1 MRILFTLPGTALRG
15 AVLRGLLAAGL
26 GLPFSASAQRVLWA
40 DADSKPLPAAARR
53 TAQALGRYRMVTVQL
68 ANLRAALAPA
78 ANSNNARSAGPVVSL
93 PLPDGSS
100 GRFRVTETQV
110 MAPALAAR
118 YPAIKTYSA
127 QGIDDPTATAYLD
140 VSKAGLHAMILS
152 AGNTVYVDPAAGG
165 PEHLVFYKRD
175 INDAALARRVCLT
188 QTTSV
193 LSRRLGPLQGGTA
206 ARSNGTQLRTYRLA
220 MACTG
225 EYAAKKGGTTE
236 GALAGIVASVNRV
249 SGVYEKELSIR
260 LQLIGNTDQ
269 LIFLDPATDPYTNE
283 STEATLNTNQQVT
296 DQRIGPANY
305 DIGHVFTTDGGGL
318 AGLGV
323 VCIGNN
329 KARATTGLPNPIGDA
344 FDIDFVAHEMGH
356 QFGANHT
363 FNSNEAGNCNPGTR
377 AGSAA
382 YEPGSGS
389 TIMSYA
395 GICPPQNLQANS
407 DAYFHTWSYDEILN
421 HVTTLG
427 ACANTAGTGNRPPT
441 VDAGANYTIPKG
453 TPFELTGSAAD
464 ADGDALTY
472 CWEELD
478 LGPAGNP
485 NQPQGNAPIFRSF
498 PPTTN
503 PTRVFPRLSALLSN
517 TSTIGELL
525 PQYGRTLTF
534 RLTVR
539 DNRTGGGG
547 TNYDAVTVPVADN
560 AGPFVVTAPNTNVTW
575 RTTVPQQV
583 TWDVANTTA
592 APVSA
597 AQVDILLSVDG
608 GLTYPYTLAAGT
620 PNDGAE
626 QVTVPAGVPASGQ
639 VRLKVKGTGNV
650 FFDISNQNFTL
661 QTPSGPGFF
670 LSSDCAN
677 STQAVCPGASVSCS
691 LSVGQVLGFAGQV
704 GLSATGVP
712 AGVSVSFGSTQVAA
726 GSSTTLAI
734 SSAATAAAG
743 TYPITVVG
751 TGGGATETQVI
762 NLIIR
767 NSANVPPTLQQPA
780 PNSLRALPQPTFT
793 WSAIPGATSYDLQVA
808 TDAGFNN
815 VVISQAGLQ
824 TNTYTAAT
832 ALQQNGRYYWRVR
845 GTAECG
851 VGNWS
856 AGEQFYVGRLG
867 CTTYAPTNLPL
878 AIANTTNA
886 TAISTITVSS
896 ADVVSAVRVRDLRIT
911 HRDLGELVLELRGPD
926 NTRVRLASS
935 PCPGN
940 ANINASFDDAAATG
954 IACPINTGGTYQP
967 ESPLAAFRGSAANGP
982 WTLHVLDV
990 APGNAGSLTNWAL
1003 ELCTVQDAVTSNRS
1017 AKQLQGVAVYPNPST
1032 GRFELTIDNNLRG
1045 SLQVRVT
1052 DAVGRTVLAE
1062 QLTKGAGQLRHTLDL
1077 GKLTQGVY
1085 HLQLE
1090 LPGGGTAI
1098 EKLVKL

>member
-1 MRILFTLPGTALRG
+1 MRTLFTLPGWALRR
-15 AVLRGLLAAGL
+15 AVLRGLLVAGI
-26 GLPFSASAQRVLWA
+26 GLPFSATAQRVLWA
-40 DADSKPLPAAARR
+40 DAKPAQLPAAARS
-53 TAQALGRYRMVTVQL
+53 TAQALGRYRVVTVQM
-68 ANLRAALAPA
+68 ANVRAALAPA
-78 ANSNNARSAGPVVSL
+78 AGGSNARGAAPVVSL

-100 GRFRVTETQV
+100 GRFRVTENQV

-118 YPAIKTYSA
+118 YPAIKTYTA

-140 VSKAGLHAMILS
+140 VSQAGLHAMILS
-152 AGNTVYVDPAAGG
+152 AGNTVYVDPTPGG

-175 INDAALARRVCLT
+175 ITDAALARRVCLT
-188 QTTSV
+188 QTPSV
-193 LSRRLGPLQGGTA
+193 LNQRLSPLQGGTA

-283 STEATLNTNQQVT
+283 SSEATLNTNQQIT

-323 VCIGNN
+323 VCVGNN
-329 KARATTGLPNPIGDA
+329 KARATTGLPNPVGDA

-356 QFGANHT
+356 QFGASHT

-377 AGSAA
+377 SGSAA

-395 GICPPQNLQANS
+395 GICSPQNLQANS
-407 DAYFHTWSYDEILN
+407 DAYFHTRSYDEILD
-421 HVTTLG
+421 HVTNRG
-427 ACANTAGTGNRPPT
+427 ACAATANTGNRPP
-441 VDAGANYTIPKG
+441 VANAGADYTIPKG
-453 TPFELTGSAAD
+453 TPFELTGTASD

-472 CWEELD
+472 CWEEFD

-485 NQPQGNAPIFRSF
+485 NQPQGDAPIFRSF
-498 PPTTN
+498 PPTAN
-503 PTRVFPRLSALLSN
+503 PTRVFPRLGALLGN
-517 TSTIGELL
+517 LSTIGEVL
-525 PQYGRTLTF
+525 PQYGRMLNF

-539 DNRTGGGG
+539 DNRAGGGG
-547 TNYDAVTVPVADN
+547 VNYDAVRVPVADN
-560 AGPFVVTAPNTNVTW
+560 AGPFIVTSPNANVTW

-597 AQVDILLSVDG
+597 ARVDILLSVDG

-620 PNDGAE
+620 SNDGAE

-639 VRLKVKGTGNV
+639 VRLKVKGTGNI
-650 FFDISNQNFTL
+650 FFDISDQNFTL
-661 QTPSGPGFF
+661 QTPTGPGFF

-677 STQAVCPGASVSCS
+677 STQALCPGNSVSCS

-704 GLSATGVP
+704 SLSATGVP
-712 AGVSVSFGSTQVAA
+712 AGVNIGFGSTQVAA
-726 GSSTTLAI
+726 GSTTTLTI
-734 SSAATAAAG
+734 GATAAAASG

-751 TGGGATETQVI
+751 TSGGTTESQII
-762 NLIIR
+762 NLVIR

-780 PNSLRALPQPTFT
+780 ANALRTLPQPVFR
-793 WSAIPGATSYDLQVA
+793 WSALPGATSYDLQVA

-815 VVISQAGLQ
+815 VVISQTGLQ
-824 TNTYTAAT
+824 TNSYASAS
-832 ALQQNGRYYWRVR
+832 ALQENGRYYWRVR

-856 AGEQFYVGRLG
+856 AGEQFYVGRLS
-867 CTTYAPTNLPL
+867 CATYAPTGLPL

-886 TAISTITVSS
+886 TAISTITVNS
-896 ADVVSAVRVRDLRIT
+896 AEAVSAVRVRDVRIT

-935 PCPGN
+935 PCPGF
-940 ANINASFDDAAATG
+940 ANINASFDDAATTG
-954 IACPINTGGTYQP
+954 IVCPINTGGTYQP
-967 ESPLAAFRGSAANGP
+967 ESPLAAFRGTPANGP

-990 APGNAGSLTNWAL
+990 APGNAGSLTNWVL
-1003 ELCTVQDAVTSNRS
+1003 ELCTVQDAVTSNRGTR
-1017 AKQLQGVAVYPNPST
+1017 QLQGVSVFPNPST
-1032 GRFELTIDNNLRG
+1032 GRFELNVDNNLRG
-1045 SLQVRVT
+1045 TLQVRVT
-1052 DAVGRTVLAE
+1052 DAVGRTVLSE

-1077 GKLTQGVY
+1077 GKLSQGVY
-1085 HLQLE
+1085 HLQVE

-1098 EKLVKL
+1098 EKLMKL

>member
-1 MRILFTLPGTALRG
+1 MRTSFTLPWPALRG
-15 AVLRGLLAAGL
+15 AVLRGLLLAGV

-40 DADSKPLPAAARR
+40 DAKTTQLSAAARR
-53 TAQALGRYRMVTVQL
+53 TTQALGRYRVVTVQM
-68 ANLRAALAPA
+68 ANLRAALAQAPDG
-78 ANSNNARSAGPVVSL
+78 NNARRSGTVVAL

-110 MAPALAAR
+110 MAPELAAR

-127 QGIDDPTATAYLD
+127 QGIDDPTATAYFD
-140 VSKAGLHAMILS
+140 VSGAGLHAMILS

-165 PEHLVFYKRD
+165 QEHLVFYKRD

-188 QTTSV
+188 QTPSV
-193 LSRRLGPLQGGTA
+193 LNQRLSPLQNGTA

-260 LQLIGNTDQ
+260 LRLVANTDQ

-283 STEATLNTNQQVT
+283 SSETTLNTNQQVT

-323 VCIGNN
+323 VCVGNN
-329 KARATTGLPNPIGDA
+329 KARATTGLPNPVGDA

-363 FNSNEAGNCNPGTR
+363 FNATDANNCRVGNR
-377 AGSAA
+377 SGSTA

-389 TIMSYA
+389 TIMAYA
-395 GICPPQNLQANS
+395 GICAPYNLQANS
-407 DAYFHTWSYDEILN
+407 DAYFHTASYDEILD

-427 ACANTAGTGNRPPT
+427 ACASISNTGNRPP
-441 VDAGANYTIPKG
+441 VVEAGANYVIPKG
-453 TPFELTGSAAD
+453 TPFELTGTASD
-464 ADGDALTY
+464 PDGDALTY

-478 LGPAGNP
+478 LGPGGNP
-485 NQPQGNAPIFRSF
+485 DQPQGDAPIFRSF
-498 PPTTN
+498 PPTTD
-503 PTRVFPRLSALLSN
+503 PTRVFPRLGALLN
-517 TSTIGELL
+517 NLPTIGEVL
-525 PQYGRTLTF
+525 PQYGRTLNF

-539 DNRTGGGG
+539 DNRTGGGA
-547 TNYDAVTVPVADN
+547 TNYDAITVPVADN

-597 AQVDILLSVDG
+597 SRVDILLSVDG

-626 QVTVPAGVPASGQ
+626 QVTVPAGVPPSTQ
-639 VRLKVKGTGNV
+639 VRLKVKATGGI

-661 QTPSGPGFF
+661 QTPTGPGFF
-670 LSSDCAN
+670 LASDCAN
-677 STQAVCPGASVSCS
+677 STQSFCPGGSVSCS
-691 LSVGQVLGFAGQV
+691 LSVGQILGFTGQV
-704 GLSATGVP
+704 TLSATGIP
-712 AGVSVSFGSTQVAA
+712 AGVSVNFGSTQVAA
-726 GSSTTLAI
+726 GSTTSVTI
-734 SSAATAAAG
+734 SSAATTASG
-743 TYPITVVG
+743 TYPITVSG
-751 TGGGATETQVI
+751 TNGSTTETQVI
-762 NLIIR
+762 SLVVR

-780 PNSLRALPQPTFT
+780 ANSLRALPQPRFT
-793 WSAIPGATSYDLQVA
+793 WSAIQGATSYDLQVA
-808 TDAGFNN
+808 TDAGFSNL
-815 VVISQAGLQ
+815 VISQTGLT
-824 TNTYTAAT
+824 TNSYTAAT
-832 ALQQNGRYYWRVR
+832 TLQENGRYYWRVR

-856 AGEQFYVGRLG
+856 AGEQFYVGQLA
-867 CTTYAPTNLPL
+867 CTTYTPTDLPA
-878 AIANTTNA
+878 AITNSTNA
-886 TAISTITVSS
+886 TATSTITVNST
-896 ADVVSAVRVRDLRIT
+896 DVVSQVRVRNLRIT
-911 HRDLGELVLELRGPD
+911 HRDLGELVLELRGP
-926 NTRVRLASS
+926 NNIRVRLGSS
-935 PCPGN
+935 PCPGT
-940 ANINASFDDAAATG
+940 ANINASFDDAAPTG
-954 IACPINTGGTYQP
+954 ITCPINTGGTYRP
-967 ESPLAAFRGSAANGP
+967 ESALAAFRGNPANGP

-990 APGNAGSLTNWAL
+990 APGNAGSFTNWTL
-1003 ELCTVQDAVTSNRS
+1003 ELCTVQDAITSS
-1017 AKQLQGVAVYPNPST
+1017 LSPKQLQGVSVYPNPST
-1032 GRFELTIDNNLRG
+1032 GRFELNVDNSLRG
-1045 SLQVRVT
+1045 TMQVRVT

-1077 GKLTQGVY
+1077 GKLSQGVY
-1085 HLQLE
+1085 HLQVE
-1090 LPGGGTAI
+1090 LPGGGTATQ
-1098 EKLVKL
+1098 KLMKL